1 MQEAQIP
8 SRLRKQ
14 GYLLRKRDNRYM
26 IVDAERNYVVA
37 GGEGDGYSMSLNQV
51 ADYCDV

>member
-1 MQEAQIP
+1 MKESQVRY
-8 SRLRKQ
+8 RLRKQ
-14 GYLLRKRDNRYM
+14 RYLLRKQDNRYM

-37 GGEGDGYSMSLNQV
+37 SGEGDGYSMSLNQV